1 MTASFPCA
9 CTCFQVRSRSGD
21 SSLHG
26 AHHEAQ
32 KFKTTGLPL
41 KFESESALFPV
52 TGRSIAS
59 EKSGAGWPTRG
70 SVTAVG
76 AGVSNCV
83 KRRRRVLIFCVVSL
97 LNVGL
102 IALILSQL
110 LTPAPTAVSDAL
122 GGHPAPA
129 FC

>member
-59 EKSGAGWPTRG
+59 EKSGAGWPTIG
-70 SVTAVG
+70 SDTAVC
-76 AGVSNCV
+76 AGVCNCV
-83 KRRRRVLIFCVVSL
+83 KISAV
-97 LNVGL
+97 
-102 IALILSQL
+102 ILTFNK
-110 LTPAPTAVSDAL
+110 LTTQNIGIL
-122 GGHPAPA
+122 H
-129 FC
+129 